1 MQDAGLPHL
10 HYREFKVS
18 HSVTFIYSPCQEA
31 LLTYATTLAFYLHLR
46 ASTKYAQRPELLTS
60 HPIMQRLLTLKQ
72 SVSTLEDLGFAL
84 PDSEPE
90 FDDDDDESLDLMDDG
105 DSMEELWQ
113 KLEPGELEDLLRDI
127 QMSASSVQPKRKIVK
142 AQLPVNEPPK
152 KKRKILPEPSKASV
166 SIFDLEESEFI
177 PSSKTKVRS
186 RSKANAESDDA
197 FGEATHLQVAD
208 AADKSARK
216 RSLRFHTSKIES
228 TNARRQEARNQI
240 MGGDD
245 DVPYRERRK
254 ERESRLLQEAKNQL
268 QKQGGEDLDDS
279 EPPKR
284 EPEKGDDASDG
295 SDGLEGYYELV
306 KKKTKENKEQKK
318 AKYDAARAAER

>member
-1 MQDAGLPHL
+1 
-10 HYREFKVS
+10 
-18 HSVTFIYSPCQEA
+18 
-31 LLTYATTLAFYLHLR
+31 
-46 ASTKYAQRPELLTS
+46 
-60 HPIMQRLLTLKQ
+60 MQRLLTLKQ
-72 SVSTLEDLGFAL
+72 SVTTLEDLGFAL
-84 PDSEPE
+84 SDSEPE

-105 DSMEELWQ
+105 DSMEELGQ
-113 KLEPGELEDLLRDI
+113 KLESGELEDLLRDI
-127 QMSASSVQPKRKIVK
+127 QMSAPSVQPKRKIVK

-152 KKRKILPEPSKASV
+152 KKRKLSPESSKASV
-166 SIFDLEESEFI
+166 PMFDLEEPEFI
-177 PSSKTKVRS
+177 SSSKTKIRS

-197 FGEATHLQVAD
+197 FGEATHLQAAD
-208 AADKSARK
+208 AADKNARK

-228 TNARRQEARNQI
+228 TNTRRQEARNQI

-245 DVPYRERRK
+245 DVPYRERWK

-284 EPEKGDDASDG
+284 EPEKRDGASDG
-295 SDGLEGYYELV
+295 SDGPNEYYELV
-306 KKKTKENKEQKK
+306 KKKSKENKEQKK